1 MVHRLKP
8 GSEQELVDWSKAQIA
23 AWDDALNRRRF
34 VTADRLFHEYET
46 TFNAWS
52 DRDLGDMSL

>member
-1 MVHRLKP
+1 M
-8 GSEQELVDWSKAQIA
+8 DWSKAQIA
-23 AWDDALNRRRF
+23 AWNDALNRWRF